1 MFNNEWLDKNVF
13 TVRKCKVRDDINTED
28 RGKELVGLVLP
39 YYLKE
44 CVSTDKIR
52 LVLLKGGIW
61 TVNLSVFES
70 IKPTR
75 IMDANMRN
83 AIDEVVKSAREWNK
97 CNMYLRR
104 GTRGYNIERLKKA
117 TDDLNSSIRKMNS
130 VYGVAYKDEIEKQNK
145 AKELELKKQKALAD
159 KEAKAKA
166 RELAKKQKLEAEA
179 KKQVMKN
186 YVKTPKFVGGGFVVL
201 NGFEENA
208 VEYDSDTTYDVTLH
222 IKSDAA
228 LKRVQKIYRF
238 ATPTRTYR
246 TTNGYGAKYEVVLKR
261 LNNRDYFDILSL
273 FGHTEYLKD
282 SLSVS
287 YQNHY
292 SDEDWWYTIKIP
304 SFTYNKN
311 GEEEYNYFG
320 SCADRGESF
329 TEYVEDLK
337 KNAKWIR

>member
-13 TVRKCKVRDDINTED
+13 TVRKCKVRNNAKVED
-28 RGKELVGLVLP
+28 NGKELVGLVLP

-44 CVSTDKIR
+44 CVSTDRIR
-52 LVLLKGGIW
+52 LVLLDG
-61 TVNLSVFES
+61 TVYTANLSVFES
-70 IKPTR
+70 ITPTR
-75 IMDANMRN
+75 IMDANMRV
-83 AIDEVVKSAREWNK
+83 ILDEVIKSAREWNK

-104 GTRGYNIERLKKA
+104 GTRGYNTERLKKA
-117 TDDLNSSIRKMNS
+117 TDSLNATIRKMPD
-130 VYGVAYKDEIEKQNK
+130 VYRVAYKDEIEKQNK
-145 AKELELKKQKALAD
+145 VKELKLKKQKALAE

-166 RELAKKQKLEAEA
+166 RELAKKQKLENEA
-179 KKQVMKN
+179 KKQLMKN

-282 SLSVS
+282 SLNVS